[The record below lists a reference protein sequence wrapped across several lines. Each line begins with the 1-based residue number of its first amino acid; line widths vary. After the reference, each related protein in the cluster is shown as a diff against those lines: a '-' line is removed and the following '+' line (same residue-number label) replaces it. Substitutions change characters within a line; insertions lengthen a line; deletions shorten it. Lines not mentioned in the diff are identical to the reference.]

1 MHGPCWQACMHTPGI
16 ASVCVCV
23 CVWPNVGVP
32 RRNGTVS
39 SAAALC
45 WTGGLEPVP
54 AVAAPTPVES
64 FALGLR
70 RELPA
75 EARASGGLAP
85 ARRPRTWQRTAP
97 AASASGQGAHATSP
111 QHQRLRARLLAAC
124 TLHSARMACIR
135 ACSAPRGAPQP
146 PLLHAVA
153 MHPQPANANRT
164 QLGLWPPRACMHA
177 PHPLPDHDRYAARPG
192 AAQRGAGAVP
202 GRHQLR
208 VDTPSQVEA
217 RLAAGAVIVHHSC
230 LNRVQRAVR
239 AIPCEGDASCAGFA
253 GRAWACWFVAGACCF
268 GPRGAN
274 AHLSGASGQEVE
286 AVLAARS
293 RVAKILGPVLPGG
306 ACSKWHGRRA
316 S

>member
-1 MHGPCWQACMHTPGI
+1 MHTPGI

-124 TLHSARMACIR
+124 TLHAWHAS
-135 ACSAPRGAPQP
+135 G
-146 PLLHAVA
+146 HAV
-153 MHPQPANANRT
+153 HPGAHHNRHCCT
-164 QLGLWPPRACMHA
+164 QSPCTHNRPMLIARSSVSGRLVHACMH
-177 PHPLPDHDRYAARPG
+177 P
-192 AAQRGAGAVP
+192 
-202 GRHQLR
+202 
-208 VDTPSQVEA
+208 TPSLTMTGTPPA
-217 RLAAGAVIVHHSC
+217 RALRS
-230 LNRVQRAVR
+230 AVR
-239 AIPCEGDASCAGFA
+239 ERYLAGTSLGLIPLL
-253 GRAWACWFVAGACCF
+253 R
-268 GPRGAN
+268 
-274 AHLSGASGQEVE
+274 
-286 AVLAARS
+286 
-293 RVAKILGPVLPGG
+293 
-306 ACSKWHGRRA
+306 
-316 S
+316 

>member
-1 MHGPCWQACMHTPGI
+1 MRRAAGRQHRCMDRAGRHACTRR
-16 ASVCVCV
+16 ASLVCVCV
-23 CVWPNVGVP
+23 CVCVAKRWRTAAQRDRLLCRCPVLDGRAGAGARCRSSHTSRKLCARPAARVARRGTRQRWAGTCAATTHMAAHSP
-32 RRNGTVS
+32 RRVGKRP
-39 SAAALC
+39 
-45 WTGGLEPVP
+45 G
-54 AVAAPTPVES
+54 
-64 FALGLR
+64 R
-70 RELPA
+70 
-75 EARASGGLAP
+75 ARNV
-85 ARRPRTWQRTAP
+85 
-97 AASASGQGAHATSP
+97 ASASALA
-111 QHQRLRARLLAAC
+111 RAAASS
-124 TLHSARMACIR
+124 LHSARMACIR

-153 MHPQPANANRT
+153 MHPQPADANRK

-177 PHPLPDHDRYAARPG
+177 PHPLPDHDRHAARPG

-274 AHLSGASGQEVE
+274 AHLSGASG
-286 AVLAARS
+286 
-293 RVAKILGPVLPGG
+293 
-306 ACSKWHGRRA
+306 
-316 S
+316 